1 IANAY
6 YRGID
11 GIVML
16 YDVTNQT
23 TFYSVIIWIRVGQY
37 DGNKADGS
45 DAQIV
50 TEEQGKALADQ
61 LYIKFMETHQ
71 QSELE
76 SVDRRR

>member
-1 IANAY
+1 GYDRFRAIAIAY

-23 TFYSVIIWIRVGQY
+23 TFDSVIIWVSMMLL
-37 DGNKADGS
+37 GNKADGS
-45 DAQIV
+45 DARIV

-61 LYIKFMETHQ
+61 LDIKFMETHQ
-71 QSELE
+71 QK
-76 SVDRRR
+76 RT